1 MPKIPDEF
9 KRYKFTKEQ
18 VYAICLFIDL
28 LNVFGAIPEDMYKTI
43 HFMMVKKGMAITEV
57 EMIEVQEALIEAGV
71 LEQAKG
77 STLLINRFSN

>member
-1 MPKIPDEF
+1 MPKIPDEL

-18 VYAICLFIDL
+18 VYAICLFIDM

-43 HFMMVKKGMAITEV
+43 HFMMVKKGMAITEG

>member
-1 MPKIPDEF
+1 MKRIPDEF
-9 KRYKFTKEQ
+9 KKYKFTKEQ
-18 VYAICLFIDL
+18 VYAVCLFIDL